1 MKKMKY
7 LLFLFFVLCF
17 SNVKALTL
25 DQTKYEAYGVKRA
38 YIICDYA
45 FDISKYNPTLKDL
58 MLASQSCP
66 TDKVT
71 IYEVKI
77 SSDINGN
84 TVRSYKEL
92 LSNKTLATFPS
103 LDIKH
108 FYVDAIGTNNK
119 NTIDTSAS
127 TVTHYLDTISINQ
140 NTYNG
145 YNIKRSY
152 IVGAYIFDIN
162 KHNPTLQDLMLA
174 SQTSNMGTVSIIE
187 AKSGT
192 DINGNTVKS
201 YKNLL
206 TNETLGSLPTFN
218 GRFIMGS
225 TINPN
230 DHNLETRIDL
240 ITGEEIQN
248 GTSDSQTVTPDPTP
262 QDDPTDPRNKPINY
276 NTSCMGYLTIPGTNG
291 VVENRCIRW
300 KDKSKNAKAET
311 NNVSTGIYTLPV
323 SNYPNVKNGNLVLA
337 AHSGTASISYF
348 KTLYLLKIGDI
359 AKVKFNGNMYTYV
372 IKNIYLV
379 PKTGVVK
386 ITRNS
391 SKTTLTLITCTKNDE
406 AHQTV
411 YILELRDIDGKEYS

>member
-7 LLFLFFVLCF
+7 LLFLFFVLCL

-25 DQTKYEAYGVKRA
+25 DQTQYEAYGVKRA
-38 YIICDYA
+38 YVICDYA

-66 TDKVT
+66 TDSVT
-71 IYEVKI
+71 IYEIKI

-84 TVRSYKEL
+84 IVRSYKEL
-92 LSNKTLATFPS
+92 LSNSNLASFPT

-108 FYVDAIGTNNK
+108 FYTGAIGTNNRS
-119 NTIDTSAS
+119 TIDFRESE
-127 TVTHYLDTISINQ
+127 VTHYIDTVSVSQ
-140 NTYNG
+140 GMYDS
-145 YNIKRSY
+145 YNINRSY
-152 IVGAYIFDIN
+152 IVGVYIFDIN

-225 TINPN
+225 AINPN
-230 DHNLETRIDL
+230 DHNLETRRDL
-240 ITGEEIQN
+240 ITGEVINN
-248 GTSDSQTVTPDPTP
+248 GSSDPQPVTPEPT
-262 QDDPTDPRNKPINY
+262 QNDPTDPRNKPINY
-276 NTSCMGYLTIPGTNG
+276 STSCMGYLTIPGTNG

-300 KDKSKNAKAET
+300 KDKSKNANAET

-359 AKVKFNGNMYTYV
+359 AKVKFNGNTYTYV

-391 SKTTLTLITCTKNDE
+391 SRTTLTLITCTKNDE

-411 YILELRDIDGKEYS
+411 YILELRDIDGVEYQ